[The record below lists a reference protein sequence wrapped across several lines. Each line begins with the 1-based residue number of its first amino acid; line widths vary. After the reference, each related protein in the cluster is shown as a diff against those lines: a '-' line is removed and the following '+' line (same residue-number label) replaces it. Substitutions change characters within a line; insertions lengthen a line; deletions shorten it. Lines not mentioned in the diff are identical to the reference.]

1 MSATATQP
9 AAGSQLPG
17 LKALGVFVGVG
28 MVALAAALMT
38 GATVVF
44 NVLVFVLF
52 AVLWMCFAAALV
64 LRRAELGELWRA
76 FRRRGLVVQAVMWL
90 LFLPLAAALFIWE
103 RRWRVGV
110 RLVLVLSIAAFNLFL
125 FFPSG

>member
-38 GATVVF
+38 GATVV
-44 NVLVFVLF
+44 F